1 MKPSETPV
9 PLLDEKSGTSEQP
22 SSKLS
27 HPNKPWLW
35 ALLVLSII
43 ASGIALWRVFS
54 SSSRA
59 TQPVAARQGSLPRPV
74 ETVSLT
80 AGTAARRVQLI
91 GQVESSQRATIR
103 ARTSGVI
110 QEVLVQPGDRVTP
123 GMTIAILDDAD
134 QQLTVSE
141 AQAQLAQERSNLA
154 RLEVGTRRE
163 IVAQRQA
170 AVRSARA
177 REQEALD
184 NLRRTTDLV
193 AQGALSQRLQV
204 EAQATVDDA
213 RGERLEAEAALAE
226 AQAGPTREEIDAQ
239 RANVEAARAAL
250 NQARLALQ
258 RTRITALSGG
268 VVQQRRLSP
277 GDLVQAGGEIVT
289 LVAGDNLDVF
299 LEIPEEL
306 SGGITS
312 GLPVE
317 LIARALPRWRERATI
332 TGVVPVADAA
342 SRRQRVRIRLDN
354 PPPGLLSGMAV
365 TGRLELPSNQPSFVV
380 SRDALTRRQNQWLVF
395 TVANGRARQLEVEL
409 VADMGEKVAI
419 YNQQLRAGQPVVLR
433 GGDGLQNGAAVKVVE
448 Q

>member
-1 MKPSETPV
+1 
-9 PLLDEKSGTSEQP
+9 
-22 SSKLS
+22 
-27 HPNKPWLW
+27 
-35 ALLVLSII
+35 
-43 ASGIALWRVFS
+43 
-54 SSSRA
+54 
-59 TQPVAARQGSLPRPV
+59 
-74 ETVSLT
+74 
-80 AGTAARRVQLI
+80 
-91 GQVESSQRATIR
+91 
-103 ARTSGVI
+103 
-110 QEVLVQPGDRVTP
+110 
-123 GMTIAILDDAD
+123 
-134 QQLTVSE
+134 
-141 AQAQLAQERSNLA
+141 
-154 RLEVGTRRE
+154 
-163 IVAQRQA
+163 
-170 AVRSARA
+170 
-177 REQEALD
+177 
-184 NLRRTTDLV
+184 
-193 AQGALSQRLQV
+193 
-204 EAQATVDDA
+204 
-213 RGERLEAEAALAE
+213 
-226 AQAGPTREEIDAQ
+226 
-239 RANVEAARAAL
+239 
-250 NQARLALQ
+250 
-258 RTRITALSGG
+258 
-268 VVQQRRLSP
+268 
-277 GDLVQAGGEIVT
+277 VQAGGEIVT

>member
-1 MKPSETPV
+1 
-9 PLLDEKSGTSEQP
+9 
-22 SSKLS
+22 
-27 HPNKPWLW
+27 
-35 ALLVLSII
+35 
-43 ASGIALWRVFS
+43 
-54 SSSRA
+54 
-59 TQPVAARQGSLPRPV
+59 
-74 ETVSLT
+74 
-80 AGTAARRVQLI
+80 
-91 GQVESSQRATIR
+91 
-103 ARTSGVI
+103 
-110 QEVLVQPGDRVTP
+110 
-123 GMTIAILDDAD
+123 MTIAILDDAD